1 MPLSTVDL
9 FYIDRIDE
17 IIIIVVITVITVIIV
32 IIVIIIIIIIIIVWW
47 VRRYQIIGSTCYDSH
62 RWSSIPFGI
71 FPERLNIRYGWKIS
85 GISFPLI

>member
-17 IIIIVVITVITVIIV
+17 IIIIVVIIVITVIIV
-32 IIVIIIIIIIIIVWW
+32 IVIIIIIIVWW
-47 VRRYQIIGSTCYDSH
+47 VRRYQIIGSKCYDSH

-71 FPERLNIRYGWKIS
+71 FPERLNIRYI
-85 GISFPLI
+85 